1 MRLLLDTH
9 TFIWWFAGNE
19 TLIRVR
25 PAGDSGWDN
34 DILISAASAWEI
46 ATKYRV
52 RRLRDAKGLAKDIT
66 GHIADENFEGLAIT
80 VEDAARASA
89 LQGPLRD
96 PFDRMLIAQALGRNL
111 VLISLETL
119 FDQYGGSVASGSHLS
134 FVIVDAWPV

>member
-19 TLIRVR
+19 RLSASARQAI
-25 PAGDSGWDN
+25 ADGDN

-52 RRLRDAKGLAKDIT
+52 RRLPDAKGLAKDIT

-111 VLISLETL
+111 VLISIETL
-119 FDQYGGSVASGSHLS
+119 FDQYGIRRL
-134 FVIVDAWPV
+134 W

>member
-19 TLIRVR
+19 RLSASARQAI
-25 PAGDSGWDN
+25 ADGDN

-46 ATKYRV
+46 TTKYRV
-52 RRLRDAKGLAKDIT
+52 RRLPDAKGLAKDIT

-111 VLISLETL
+111 VLISIETL
-119 FDQYGGSVASGSHLS
+119 FDHYGIRRL
-134 FVIVDAWPV
+134 W